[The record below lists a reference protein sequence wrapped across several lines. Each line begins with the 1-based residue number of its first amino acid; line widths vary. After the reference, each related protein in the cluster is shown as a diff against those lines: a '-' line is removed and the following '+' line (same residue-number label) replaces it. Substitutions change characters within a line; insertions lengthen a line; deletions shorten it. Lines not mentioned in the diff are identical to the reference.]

1 MTRRKML
8 WAGSV
13 ALLVAV
19 AGVGTMSWRSN
30 NAEPQLDC
38 QIVRELIEYN
48 SAKGKQMA
56 AGFNPQAGTE
66 ASLEDYRALADRLA
80 GYSSQLR
87 DAGLAEDT
95 QALADDTDR
104 LAGLIDKARSGGFG
118 PEDPLAPPPWEQR
131 YVDLSKDF
139 NRHLHALDAA
149 CPVS

>member
-95 QALADDTDR
+95 QALADDTDDGR
-104 LAGLIDKARSGGFG
+104 GDEEG
-118 PEDPLAPPPWEQR
+118 
-131 YVDLSKDF
+131 
-139 NRHLHALDAA
+139 LDAPA
-149 CPVS
+149 SMLSVPQSPTCTSG

>member
-48 SAKGKQMA
+48 SAKC
-56 AGFNPQAGTE
+56 
-66 ASLEDYRALADRLA
+66 
-80 GYSSQLR
+80 SSKIR
-87 DAGLAEDT
+87 RRWPMT
-95 QALADDTDR
+95 PT
-104 LAGLIDKARSGGFG
+104 
-118 PEDPLAPPPWEQR
+118 
-131 YVDLSKDF
+131 
-139 NRHLHALDAA
+139 
-149 CPVS
+149 VSQV